1 MIGISPAP
9 SRMALPRVHLK
20 AKMVASGRIPE
31 TEKNIQQLE
40 PGRPLGRVRKIGKVW
55 VGIDHGVVGSRC
67 WLWEERWI
75 ADEGQCPCHFQVVGT
90 STLMVTRDF
99 IYLFFLKVLLLIV
112 FFLRTGLFPSSLG
125 ISIVFIEDLLNAQ
138 DCVKC
143 LWVLFL
149 WFMMSDYN
157 PLGWGNSSEGT
168 HLCLTDEATEVQRS
182 EDNCPGNSE

>member
-1 MIGISPAP
+1 MWGEEGGWAHTWTSRSWIISFISGFGFCPLSQIMVWWGADADFGRRDELQKKGNVLAISRWLVPWWSLGI
-9 SRMALPRVHLK
+9 LFV
-20 AKMVASGRIPE
+20 
-31 TEKNIQQLE
+31 
-40 PGRPLGRVRKIGKVW
+40 
-55 VGIDHGVVGSRC
+55 
-67 WLWEERWI
+67 
-75 ADEGQCPCHFQVVGT
+75 
-90 STLMVTRDF
+90 
-99 IYLFFLKVLLLIV
+99 YLFFLKVLLLIV

-143 LWVLFL
+143 LWVLFP

>member
-1 MIGISPAP
+1 MLI
-9 SRMALPRVHLK
+9 LK
-20 AKMVASGRIPE
+20 WKQSHWWIVGFGGVGWGRGMSSYLDVKE
-31 TEKNIQQLE
+31 LNHRLHQ
-40 PGRPLGRVRKIGKVW
+40 RVW
-55 VGIDHGVVGSRC
+55 VLPFVSDHGVVGSRC

-99 IYLFFLKVLLLIV
+99 IYLFFLKMLLLIV